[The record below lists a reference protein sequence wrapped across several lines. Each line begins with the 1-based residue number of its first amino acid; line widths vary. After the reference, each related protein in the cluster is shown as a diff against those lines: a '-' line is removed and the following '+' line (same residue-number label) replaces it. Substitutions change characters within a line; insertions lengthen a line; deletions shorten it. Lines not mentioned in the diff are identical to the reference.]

1 MMPGTNVQGRLR
13 AGYHRLRTLSE
24 EYREKARA
32 GLTRSDHYDA
42 VVASFGGN
50 GTSFLLKFL
59 RDYLR
64 VNSWDSANDG
74 IKHANAP
81 NHPVF
86 DGLKVDRG
94 IYVYGDPVIAVASLF
109 RRDFQSHMLAKL
121 TSAAHTD
128 GKDYRRYVKTH
139 QRALTLDEA
148 FAGDADVLGIRAHW
162 ENWTRQPVRFPVM
175 FVRFDDFYDHAA
187 EVFDFLGLP
196 PAALDALPPHRARK
210 SSLSHMPAPTIER
223 LQALY
228 GDVIRDMA
236 ARPAIF
242 VREPA

>member
-1 MMPGTNVQGRLR
+1 MMPGTNVQARLR

-32 GLTRSDHYDA
+32 GLTRGDHYDA

-94 IYVYGDPVIAVASLF
+94 IYVYGNPVIAVASLF

-139 QRALTLDEA
+139 QRALE
-148 FAGDADVLGIRAHW
+148 AGDTEHGATVHFVTEELDGGAAIIQGRLSVHAQDTVQTLGERVMRDIELKIYPQAVAWMARGELKLENGQVWFRGQRRTAPLSLDDLDVEFR
-162 ENWTRQPVRFPVM
+162 
-175 FVRFDDFYDHAA
+175 
-187 EVFDFLGLP
+187 
-196 PAALDALPPHRARK
+196 
-210 SSLSHMPAPTIER
+210 
-223 LQALY
+223 
-228 GDVIRDMA
+228 
-236 ARPAIF
+236 
-242 VREPA
+242 